1 MFNFRPA
8 IPINLNMKK
17 HLLLLTVCLLS
28 SPFIT
33 DTFCQSSNYLPRA
46 YAFIEATYGLD
57 KASLGDLKIKDH
69 YRSENNGVEHIHL
82 AQTYKGIEI
91 NSSSINLAFLP
102 DGRIMNVGHHLT
114 SLEQIKL
121 SDAKAKIAPESA
133 IRAAAASLGIS
144 SRSTTSISRYTDN
157 GVPLY
162 SKVDIALQDIQAEQV
177 YLQTSPGEYTL
188 VWKLLIESAQ
198 NGHLYQSYVDA
209 VSGKHIANDELT
221 LSCSFETGYLEHE
234 HSCTEDIT
242 PIANAPTAPTGVAG
256 QYRVLPLTIES
267 PNHGSFE
274 LISGAEDPQASPMGW
289 HDVNGVT
296 GADYTN
302 TRGNNVYAFLDRN
315 YDESADQEF
324 DGGANLI
331 FDYPYNPNAEPVD
344 NTGVSV
350 TNLFFW
356 NNIMHDYIYVYGM
369 NEQAG
374 SFQNFNY
381 SGQGA
386 DGDYVVAQ
394 AQYGAANP
402 ALCGNAT
409 GAAADCINNAFFN
422 PVPDGFNG
430 RMVMYVW
437 NQDNASKYLD
447 VLEPTEL
454 AGKIQTG
461 LATFG
466 PDLTTTPITA
476 EVVVIDDGTSD
487 GSQGCEPSNQPE
499 MEGKIA
505 LIDRGGCDFSLKAY
519 YAQEAGAVGVIIANF
534 EDVILGMGPA
544 DFAEEVTIPSVLI
557 TKQDA
562 DRIRAFAGSGLV
574 VSLVAPVTTGAVFR
588 DGSLDNS
595 IITHEYTH
603 GISNRLT
610 GGPSSVGCLSE
621 TMDHENQ
628 EANGMGEGWSDFVAL
643 TLTARPG
650 DTGPKRRGIGT
661 FAQREETNGKG
672 IRDYPY
678 STDMTVNP
686 LTYNSIQTQP
696 GEHGIGTVWCTM
708 LWDLYWALSDEYG
721 WDPDVYHGDGGNNI
735 AIQLVVDGMKLQP
748 CNPGF
753 IDARNAILAA
763 DMINNGGANQCLI
776 WSVFARRGLGF
787 NADGGDADLQAD
799 GDEGFELPISC
810 RSDIVFSKDM
820 SDEVIA
826 GQTITVT
833 LKMTNYKDE
842 TLTNVFIEDPLPA
855 GCTYLPGS
863 ANIEPSI
870 GNSLVWSIPAM
881 EPDEEL
887 TITYLL
893 QTDPS
898 NHSVRQEYD
907 AIEGD
912 AYLRW
917 FIDYDASKEISNLWS
932 QEDGIVNS
940 GVGSWYVHDIDVE
953 SEHWIYNDTAYTIQ
967 GNYPVYRFYQYYNTE
982 TGVDGGFL
990 EITKDDGE
998 NWESLESNI
1007 FKRKY
1012 PRKLSYNTFVIPNLY
1027 AYTGLSSTELKMQ
1040 PTYIDLRDYIGEDV
1054 KIRYRFGTSEKNGGD
1069 GWYFDDVEIM
1079 DAILYNSEACVSSDQ
1094 SDPICAEA
1102 PERGTIVDS
1111 QISISTEDD
1120 LSEAAFVVMPNPASN
1135 MIQVAMTSLKENDAV
1150 VRIYDLT
1157 GHLLVSE
1164 NWNITAGQNQKRI
1177 SVSAF
1182 ASGMYVIQ
1190 VNTKDGMRSE
1200 KFVKE

>member
-8 IPINLNMKK
+8 IATNLNMKK
-17 HLLLLTVCLLS
+17 LLLLQTVLMLS
-28 SPFIT
+28 SPFIPNAIS
-33 DTFCQSSNYLPRA
+33 QSSDYLQRA
-46 YAFIEATYGLD
+46 YTYIEETYGLD
-57 KASLGDLKIKDH
+57 KASLGDLKIKDQ
-69 YRSENNGVEHIHL
+69 YRSEHNQVEHIHL
-82 AQTYKGIEI
+82 AQTYKDIEL

-102 DGRIMNVGHHLT
+102 DGRIYNVGHHLT
-114 SLEQIKL
+114 SLDQIKF
-121 SDAKAKIAPESA
+121 SDSKSKVTPETA
-133 IRAAAASLGIS
+133 IRAASASLGIS
-144 SRSTTSISRYTDN
+144 SRSTTSISRYTDK
-157 GVPLY
+157 GIPLFA
-162 SKVDIALQDIQAEQV
+162 KVDIALQDIQTEQV

-209 VSGKHIANDELT
+209 VSGKHISNDELT
-221 LSCSFETGYLEHE
+221 LSCSFENGYLEHE
-234 HSCTEDIT
+234 HTCAEDMSIMTT
-242 PIANAPTAPTGVAG
+242 PSIAITGVTS
-256 QYRVLPLTIES
+256 QYRVLPLTVES

-274 LISGAEDPQASPMGW
+274 LVSGAEDPVASPMGW
-289 HDVNGVT
+289 HDTDGIA
-296 GADYTN
+296 GAEFTN

-315 YDESADQEF
+315 YDESPDQEF
-324 DGGANLI
+324 DGGPDLI
-331 FDYPYNPNAEPVD
+331 FDYPYDANAEPVD

-356 NNIMHDYIYVYGM
+356 NNIMHDFIYVYGM

-386 DGDYVVAQ
+386 AGDFVNAQ
-394 AQYGAANP
+394 AQYGADNP

-476 EVVVIDDGTSD
+476 EVVIIDDGTSD

-505 LIDRGGCDFSLKAY
+505 LIDRGGCDFSLKVY
-519 YAQEAGAVGVIIANF
+519 YAQEAGAVGVIVANF
-534 EDVILGMGPA
+534 EDIILGMGPGEL
-544 DFAEEVTIPSVLI
+544 AEEVTIPAVLI
-557 TKQDA
+557 TKQEA

-574 VSLVAPVTTGAVFR
+574 VSLVAPVTTGAAFR
-588 DGSLDNS
+588 DGALDNS

-610 GGPSSVGCLSE
+610 GGPSSVGCLSP
-621 TMDHENQ
+621 TFDHPNQ
-628 EANGMGEGWSDFVAL
+628 EAQGMGEGWSDYVAL
-643 TLTARPG
+643 ILTARPG

-678 STDMTVNP
+678 STDLTVNP

-696 GEHGIGTVWCTM
+696 GEHGIGTVWCAM

-721 WDPDVYHGDGGNNI
+721 WDPDVYHGNGGNNT

-753 IDARNAILAA
+753 IDARDAILAA
-763 DMINNGGANQCLI
+763 DMINNAGANQCLI

-787 NADGGDADLQAD
+787 NANGGDPDLQAD
-799 GDEGFELPISC
+799 GDEGFDLPIFC
-810 RSDIVFSKDM
+810 RSDVVFSKEM
-820 SDEVIA
+820 SPEVIA

-833 LKMTNYKDE
+833 LKVTNYKDE
-842 TLTNVFIEDPLPA
+842 TLTNVFVEDPLPA
-855 GCTYLPGS
+855 GCTYLTGS
-863 ANIEPSI
+863 GNIEPAI
-870 GNSLVWSIPAM
+870 GNSLVWSIPTM

-893 QTDPS
+893 QTDPD

-907 AIEGD
+907 DIEGD

-917 FIDYDASKEISNLWS
+917 YIDFDADKETSNIWS

-940 GVGSWYVHDIDVE
+940 GEGSWYVHDVDVE
-953 SEHWIYNDTAYTIQ
+953 SEHWIYNDQAYTIE

-990 EITKDDGE
+990 EITTDDGDT
-998 NWESLESNI
+998 WHSLELNI

-1012 PRKLSYNTFVIPNLY
+1012 PRKLTYNTFVIPNLY
-1027 AYTGLSSTELKMQ
+1027 AYTGLSSTELKMY
-1040 PTYIDLRDYIGEDV
+1040 PSYIDLRDYIGEAV
-1054 KIRYRFGTSEKNGGD
+1054 KIRYRFGTSEENGGD

-1079 DAILYNSEACVSSDQ
+1079 DAILYNSEACVTSDQ
-1094 SDPICAEA
+1094 TDAICAEA

-1111 QISISTEDD
+1111 EITISTEDD
-1120 LSEAAFVVMPNPASN
+1120 PSAAAFMIMPNPAGD
-1135 MIQVAMTSLKENDAV
+1135 MIQVSMSSLKENDAV

-1164 NWNITAGQNQKRI
+1164 NWNLSTGFNQKRI
-1177 SVSAF
+1177 PVSDF
-1182 ASGMYVIQ
+1182 ASGMYVMQ
-1190 VNTKDGMRSE
+1190 VKTGDGMRSE

>member
-1 MFNFRPA
+1 
-8 IPINLNMKK
+8 MKK
-17 HLLLLTVCLLS
+17 LLLLQTVLMLS
-28 SPFIT
+28 SPFIPNAIS
-33 DTFCQSSNYLPRA
+33 QSSDYLQRA
-46 YAFIEATYGLD
+46 YTYIEETYGLD
-57 KASLGDLKIKDH
+57 KASLGDLKIKDQ
-69 YRSENNGVEHIHL
+69 YRSEHNQVEHIHL
-82 AQTYKGIEI
+82 AQTYKDIEL

-102 DGRIMNVGHHLT
+102 DGRIYNVGHHLT
-114 SLEQIKL
+114 SLDQIKF
-121 SDAKAKIAPESA
+121 SDSKSKVTPETA
-133 IRAAAASLGIS
+133 IRAASASLGIS
-144 SRSTTSISRYTDN
+144 SRSTTSISRYTDK
-157 GVPLY
+157 GIPLFA
-162 SKVDIALQDIQAEQV
+162 KVDIALQDIQTEQV

-209 VSGKHIANDELT
+209 VSGKHISNDELT
-221 LSCSFETGYLEHE
+221 LSCSFENGYLEHE
-234 HSCTEDIT
+234 HTCAEDMSIMTT
-242 PIANAPTAPTGVAG
+242 PSIAITGVTS
-256 QYRVLPLTIES
+256 QYRVLPLTVES

-274 LISGAEDPQASPMGW
+274 LVSGAEDPVASPMGW
-289 HDVNGVT
+289 HDTDGIA
-296 GADYTN
+296 GAEFTN

-315 YDESADQEF
+315 YDESPDQEF
-324 DGGANLI
+324 DGGPDLI
-331 FDYPYNPNAEPVD
+331 FDYPYDANAEPVD

-356 NNIMHDYIYVYGM
+356 NNIMHDFIYVYGM

-386 DGDYVVAQ
+386 AGDFVNAQ
-394 AQYGAANP
+394 AQYGADNP

-476 EVVVIDDGTSD
+476 EVVIIDDGTSD

-505 LIDRGGCDFSLKAY
+505 LIDRGGCDFSLKVY
-519 YAQEAGAVGVIIANF
+519 YAQEAGAVGVIVANF
-534 EDVILGMGPA
+534 EDIILGMGPGEL
-544 DFAEEVTIPSVLI
+544 AEEVTIPAVLI
-557 TKQDA
+557 TKQEA

-574 VSLVAPVTTGAVFR
+574 VSLVAPVTTGAAFR
-588 DGSLDNS
+588 DGALDNS

-610 GGPSSVGCLSE
+610 GGPSSVGCLSP
-621 TMDHENQ
+621 TFDHPNQ
-628 EANGMGEGWSDFVAL
+628 EAQGMGEGWSDYVAL
-643 TLTARPG
+643 ILTARPG

-678 STDMTVNP
+678 STDLTVNP

-696 GEHGIGTVWCTM
+696 GEHGIGTVWCAM

-721 WDPDVYHGDGGNNI
+721 WDPDVYHGNGGNNT

-753 IDARNAILAA
+753 IDARDAILAA
-763 DMINNGGANQCLI
+763 DMINNAGANQCLI

-787 NADGGDADLQAD
+787 NANGGDPDLQAD
-799 GDEGFELPISC
+799 GDEGFDLPIFC
-810 RSDIVFSKDM
+810 RSDVVFSKEM
-820 SDEVIA
+820 SPEVIA

-833 LKMTNYKDE
+833 LKVTNYKDE
-842 TLTNVFIEDPLPA
+842 TLTNVFVEDPLPA
-855 GCTYLPGS
+855 GCTYLTGS
-863 ANIEPSI
+863 GNIEPAI
-870 GNSLVWSIPAM
+870 GNSLVWSIPTM

-893 QTDPS
+893 QTDPD

-907 AIEGD
+907 DIEGD

-917 FIDYDASKEISNLWS
+917 YIDFDADKETSNIWS

-940 GVGSWYVHDIDVE
+940 GEGSWYVHDVDVE
-953 SEHWIYNDTAYTIQ
+953 SEHWIYNDQAYTIE

-990 EITKDDGE
+990 EITTDDGDT
-998 NWESLESNI
+998 WHSLELNI

-1012 PRKLSYNTFVIPNLY
+1012 PRKLTYNTFVIPNLY
-1027 AYTGLSSTELKMQ
+1027 AYTGLSSTELKMY
-1040 PTYIDLRDYIGEDV
+1040 PSYIDLRDYIGEAV
-1054 KIRYRFGTSEKNGGD
+1054 KIRYRFGTSEENGGD

-1079 DAILYNSEACVSSDQ
+1079 DAILYNSEACVTSDQ
-1094 SDPICAEA
+1094 TDAICAEA

-1111 QISISTEDD
+1111 EITISTEDD
-1120 LSEAAFVVMPNPASN
+1120 PSAAAFMIMPNPAGD
-1135 MIQVAMTSLKENDAV
+1135 MIQVSMSSLKENDAV

-1164 NWNITAGQNQKRI
+1164 NWNLSTGFNQKRI
-1177 SVSAF
+1177 PVSDF
-1182 ASGMYVIQ
+1182 ASGMYVMQ
-1190 VNTKDGMRSE
+1190 VKTGDGMRSE

>member
-8 IPINLNMKK
+8 IATNLNMKK
-17 HLLLLTVCLLS
+17 LLLLQTVLMLS
-28 SPFIT
+28 SPFIPNAIT
-33 DTFCQSSNYLPRA
+33 QSSDYLQRA
-46 YAFIEATYGLD
+46 YTYIEETYGLD
-57 KASLGDLKIKDH
+57 KASLGDLKIKDQ
-69 YRSENNGVEHIHL
+69 YRSEHNQVEHIHL
-82 AQTYKGIEI
+82 AQTYKDIEL

-102 DGRIMNVGHHLT
+102 DGRIYNVGHHLT
-114 SLEQIKL
+114 SLDQIKF
-121 SDAKAKIAPESA
+121 SDSKSKVTPETA
-133 IRAAAASLGIS
+133 IRAASASLGIS
-144 SRSTTSISRYTDN
+144 SRSTTSISRYTDK
-157 GVPLY
+157 GIPLFA
-162 SKVDIALQDIQAEQV
+162 KVDIALQDIQTEQV

-209 VSGKHIANDELT
+209 VSGKHISNDELT
-221 LSCSFETGYLEHE
+221 LSCSFENGYLEHE
-234 HSCTEDIT
+234 HTCAEDMSIMTT
-242 PIANAPTAPTGVAG
+242 PSIAITGVTS
-256 QYRVLPLTIES
+256 QYRVLPLTVES

-274 LISGAEDPQASPMGW
+274 LVSGAEDPVASPMGW
-289 HDVNGVT
+289 HDTDGIA
-296 GADYTN
+296 GAEFTN

-315 YDESADQEF
+315 YDESPDQEF
-324 DGGANLI
+324 DGGPDLI
-331 FDYPYNPNAEPVD
+331 FDYPYDANAEPVD

-356 NNIMHDYIYVYGM
+356 NNIMHDFIYVYGM

-386 DGDYVVAQ
+386 AGDFVNAQ
-394 AQYGAANP
+394 AQYGADNP

-476 EVVVIDDGTSD
+476 EVVIIDDGTSD

-505 LIDRGGCDFSLKAY
+505 LIDRGGCDFSLKVY
-519 YAQEAGAVGVIIANF
+519 YAQEAGAVGVIVANF
-534 EDVILGMGPA
+534 EDIILGMGPGEL
-544 DFAEEVTIPSVLI
+544 AEEVTIPAVLI
-557 TKQDA
+557 TKQEA

-574 VSLVAPVTTGAVFR
+574 VSLVAPVTTGAAFR
-588 DGSLDNS
+588 DGALDNS

-610 GGPSSVGCLSE
+610 GGPSSVGCLSP
-621 TMDHENQ
+621 TFDHPNQ
-628 EANGMGEGWSDFVAL
+628 EAQGMGEGWSDYVAL
-643 TLTARPG
+643 ILTARPG

-678 STDMTVNP
+678 STDLTVNP

-696 GEHGIGTVWCTM
+696 GEHGIGTVWCAM

-721 WDPDVYHGDGGNNI
+721 WDPDVYHGNGGNNT

-753 IDARNAILAA
+753 IDARDAILAA
-763 DMINNGGANQCLI
+763 DMINNAGANQCLI

-787 NADGGDADLQAD
+787 NANGGDPDLQAD
-799 GDEGFELPISC
+799 GDEGFDLPIFC
-810 RSDIVFSKDM
+810 RSDVVFSKEM
-820 SDEVIA
+820 SPEVIA

-833 LKMTNYKDE
+833 LKVTNYKDE
-842 TLTNVFIEDPLPA
+842 TLTNVFVEDPLPA
-855 GCTYLPGS
+855 GCTYLTGS
-863 ANIEPSI
+863 GNIEPAI
-870 GNSLVWSIPAM
+870 GNSLVWSIPTM

-893 QTDPS
+893 QTDPD

-907 AIEGD
+907 DIEGD

-917 FIDYDASKEISNLWS
+917 YIDFDADKETSNIWS

-940 GVGSWYVHDIDVE
+940 GEGSWYVHDVDVE
-953 SEHWIYNDTAYTIQ
+953 SEHWIYNDQAYTIE

-990 EITKDDGE
+990 EITTDDGDT
-998 NWESLESNI
+998 WHSLELNI

-1012 PRKLSYNTFVIPNLY
+1012 PRKLTYNTFVIPNLY
-1027 AYTGLSSTELKMQ
+1027 AYTGLSSTELKMY
-1040 PTYIDLRDYIGEDV
+1040 PSYIDLRDYIGEAV
-1054 KIRYRFGTSEKNGGD
+1054 KIRYRFGTSEENGGD

-1079 DAILYNSEACVSSDQ
+1079 DAILYNSEACVTSDQ
-1094 SDPICAEA
+1094 TDAICAEA

-1111 QISISTEDD
+1111 EITISTEDD
-1120 LSEAAFVVMPNPASN
+1120 PSAAAFMIMPNPAGD
-1135 MIQVAMTSLKENDAV
+1135 MIQVSMSSLKENDAV

-1164 NWNITAGQNQKRI
+1164 NWNLSTGFNQKRI
-1177 SVSAF
+1177 PVSDF
-1182 ASGMYVIQ
+1182 ASGMYVMQ
-1190 VNTKDGMRSE
+1190 VKTGDGMRSE

>member
-1 MFNFRPA
+1 
-8 IPINLNMKK
+8 MKK
-17 HLLLLTVCLLS
+17 LLLLQTVLMLS
-28 SPFIT
+28 SPFIPNAIT
-33 DTFCQSSNYLPRA
+33 QSSDYLQRA
-46 YAFIEATYGLD
+46 YTYIEETYGLD
-57 KASLGDLKIKDH
+57 KASLGDLKIKDQ
-69 YRSENNGVEHIHL
+69 YRSEHNQVEHIHL
-82 AQTYKGIEI
+82 AQTYKDIEL

-102 DGRIMNVGHHLT
+102 DGRIYNVGHHLT
-114 SLEQIKL
+114 SLDQIKF
-121 SDAKAKIAPESA
+121 SDSKSKVTPETA
-133 IRAAAASLGIS
+133 IRAASASLGIS
-144 SRSTTSISRYTDN
+144 SRSTTSISRYTDK
-157 GVPLY
+157 GIPLFA
-162 SKVDIALQDIQAEQV
+162 KVDIALQDIQTEQV

-209 VSGKHIANDELT
+209 VSGKHISNDELT
-221 LSCSFETGYLEHE
+221 LSCSFENGYLEHE
-234 HSCTEDIT
+234 HTCAEDMSIMTT
-242 PIANAPTAPTGVAG
+242 PSIAITGVTS
-256 QYRVLPLTIES
+256 QYRVLPLTVES

-274 LISGAEDPQASPMGW
+274 LVSGAEDPVASPMGW
-289 HDVNGVT
+289 HDTDGIA
-296 GADYTN
+296 GAEFTN

-315 YDESADQEF
+315 YDESPDQEF
-324 DGGANLI
+324 DGGPDLI
-331 FDYPYNPNAEPVD
+331 FDYPYDANAEPVD

-356 NNIMHDYIYVYGM
+356 NNIMHDFIYVYGM

-386 DGDYVVAQ
+386 AGDFVNAQ
-394 AQYGAANP
+394 AQYGADNP

-476 EVVVIDDGTSD
+476 EVVIIDDGTSD

-505 LIDRGGCDFSLKAY
+505 LIDRGGCDFSLKVY
-519 YAQEAGAVGVIIANF
+519 YAQEAGAVGVIVANF
-534 EDVILGMGPA
+534 EDIILGMGPGEL
-544 DFAEEVTIPSVLI
+544 AEEVTIPAVLI
-557 TKQDA
+557 TKQEA

-574 VSLVAPVTTGAVFR
+574 VSLVAPVTTGAAFR
-588 DGSLDNS
+588 DGALDNS

-610 GGPSSVGCLSE
+610 GGPSSVGCLSP
-621 TMDHENQ
+621 TFDHPNQ
-628 EANGMGEGWSDFVAL
+628 EAQGMGEGWSDYVAL
-643 TLTARPG
+643 ILTARPG

-678 STDMTVNP
+678 STDLTVNP

-696 GEHGIGTVWCTM
+696 GEHGIGTVWCAM

-721 WDPDVYHGDGGNNI
+721 WDPDVYHGNGGNNT

-753 IDARNAILAA
+753 IDARDAILAA
-763 DMINNGGANQCLI
+763 DMINNAGANQCLI

-787 NADGGDADLQAD
+787 NANGGDPDLQAD
-799 GDEGFELPISC
+799 GDEGFDLPIFC
-810 RSDIVFSKDM
+810 RSDVVFSKEM
-820 SDEVIA
+820 SPEVIA

-833 LKMTNYKDE
+833 LKVTNYKDE
-842 TLTNVFIEDPLPA
+842 TLTNVFVEDPLPA
-855 GCTYLPGS
+855 GCTYLTGS
-863 ANIEPSI
+863 GNIEPAI
-870 GNSLVWSIPAM
+870 GNSLVWSIPTM

-893 QTDPS
+893 QTDPD

-907 AIEGD
+907 DIEGD

-917 FIDYDASKEISNLWS
+917 YIDFDADKETSNIWS

-940 GVGSWYVHDIDVE
+940 GEGSWYVHDVDVE
-953 SEHWIYNDTAYTIQ
+953 SEHWIYNDQAYTIE

-990 EITKDDGE
+990 EITTDDGDT
-998 NWESLESNI
+998 WHSLELNI

-1012 PRKLSYNTFVIPNLY
+1012 PRKLTYNTFVIPNLY
-1027 AYTGLSSTELKMQ
+1027 AYTGLSSTELKMY
-1040 PTYIDLRDYIGEDV
+1040 PSYIDLRDYIGEAV
-1054 KIRYRFGTSEKNGGD
+1054 KIRYRFGTSEENGGD

-1079 DAILYNSEACVSSDQ
+1079 DAILYNSEACVTSDQ
-1094 SDPICAEA
+1094 TDAICAEA

-1111 QISISTEDD
+1111 EITISTEDD
-1120 LSEAAFVVMPNPASN
+1120 PSAAAFMIMPNPAGD
-1135 MIQVAMTSLKENDAV
+1135 MIQVSMSSLKENDAV

-1164 NWNITAGQNQKRI
+1164 NWNLSTGFNQKRI
-1177 SVSAF
+1177 PVSDF
-1182 ASGMYVIQ
+1182 ASGMYVMQ
-1190 VNTKDGMRSE
+1190 VKTGDGMRSE

>member
-1 MFNFRPA
+1 LFNFRPA
-8 IPINLNMKK
+8 IATNLNMKK
-17 HLLLLTVCLLS
+17 LLLLQTVLMLS
-28 SPFIT
+28 SPFIPNAIT
-33 DTFCQSSNYLPRA
+33 QSSDYLQRA
-46 YAFIEATYGLD
+46 YTYIEETYGLD
-57 KASLGDLKIKDH
+57 KASLGDLKIKDQ
-69 YRSENNGVEHIHL
+69 YRSEHNQVEHIHL
-82 AQTYKGIEI
+82 AQTYKDIEL

-102 DGRIMNVGHHLT
+102 DGRIYNVGHHLT
-114 SLEQIKL
+114 SLDQIKF
-121 SDAKAKIAPESA
+121 SDSKSKVTPETA
-133 IRAAAASLGIS
+133 IRAASASLGIS
-144 SRSTTSISRYTDN
+144 SRSTTSISRYTDK
-157 GVPLY
+157 GIPLFA
-162 SKVDIALQDIQAEQV
+162 KVDIALQDIQTEQV

-209 VSGKHIANDELT
+209 VSGKHISNDELT
-221 LSCSFETGYLEHE
+221 LSCSFENGYLEHE
-234 HSCTEDIT
+234 HTCAEDMSIMTT
-242 PIANAPTAPTGVAG
+242 PSIAITGVTS
-256 QYRVLPLTIES
+256 QYRVLPLTVES

-274 LISGAEDPQASPMGW
+274 LVSGAEDPVASPMGW
-289 HDVNGVT
+289 HDTDGIA
-296 GADYTN
+296 GAEFTN

-315 YDESADQEF
+315 YDESPDQEF
-324 DGGANLI
+324 DGGPDLI
-331 FDYPYNPNAEPVD
+331 FDYPYDANAEPVD

-356 NNIMHDYIYVYGM
+356 NNIMHDFIYVYGM

-386 DGDYVVAQ
+386 AGDFVNAQ
-394 AQYGAANP
+394 AQYGADNP

-476 EVVVIDDGTSD
+476 EVVIIDDGTSD

-505 LIDRGGCDFSLKAY
+505 LIDRGGCDFSLKVY
-519 YAQEAGAVGVIIANF
+519 YAQEAGAVGVIVANF
-534 EDVILGMGPA
+534 EDIILGMGPGEL
-544 DFAEEVTIPSVLI
+544 AEEVTIPAVLI
-557 TKQDA
+557 TKQEA

-574 VSLVAPVTTGAVFR
+574 VSLVAPVTTGAAFR
-588 DGSLDNS
+588 DGALDNS

-610 GGPSSVGCLSE
+610 GGPSSVGCLSP
-621 TMDHENQ
+621 TFDHPNQ
-628 EANGMGEGWSDFVAL
+628 EAQGMGEGWSDYVAL
-643 TLTARPG
+643 ILTARPG

-678 STDMTVNP
+678 STDLTVNP

-696 GEHGIGTVWCTM
+696 GEHGIGTVWCAM

-721 WDPDVYHGDGGNNI
+721 WDPDVYHGNGGNNT

-753 IDARNAILAA
+753 IDARDAILAA
-763 DMINNGGANQCLI
+763 DMINNAGANQCLI

-787 NADGGDADLQAD
+787 NANGGDPDLQAD
-799 GDEGFELPISC
+799 GDEGFDLPIFC
-810 RSDIVFSKDM
+810 RSDVVFSKEM
-820 SDEVIA
+820 SPEVIA

-833 LKMTNYKDE
+833 LKVTNYKDE
-842 TLTNVFIEDPLPA
+842 TLTNVFVEDPLPA
-855 GCTYLPGS
+855 GCTYLTGS
-863 ANIEPSI
+863 GNIEPAI
-870 GNSLVWSIPAM
+870 GNSLVWSIPTM

-893 QTDPS
+893 QTDPD

-907 AIEGD
+907 DIEGD

-917 FIDYDASKEISNLWS
+917 YIDFDADKETSNIWS

-940 GVGSWYVHDIDVE
+940 GEGSWYVHDVDVE
-953 SEHWIYNDTAYTIQ
+953 SEHWIYNDQAYTIE

-990 EITKDDGE
+990 EITTDDGDT
-998 NWESLESNI
+998 WHSLELNI

-1012 PRKLSYNTFVIPNLY
+1012 PRKLTYNTFVIPNLY
-1027 AYTGLSSTELKMQ
+1027 AYTGLSSTELKMY
-1040 PTYIDLRDYIGEDV
+1040 PSYIDLRDYIGEAV
-1054 KIRYRFGTSEKNGGD
+1054 KIRYRFGTSEENGGD

-1079 DAILYNSEACVSSDQ
+1079 DAILYNSEACVTSDQ
-1094 SDPICAEA
+1094 TDAICAEA

-1111 QISISTEDD
+1111 EITISTEDD
-1120 LSEAAFVVMPNPASN
+1120 PSAAAFMIMPNPAGD
-1135 MIQVAMTSLKENDAV
+1135 MIQVSMSSLKENDAV

-1164 NWNITAGQNQKRI
+1164 NWNLSTGFNQKRI
-1177 SVSAF
+1177 PVSDF
-1182 ASGMYVIQ
+1182 ASGMYVMQ
-1190 VNTKDGMRSE
+1190 VKTGDGMRSE

>member
-8 IPINLNMKK
+8 FSTNLNMKK
-17 HLLLLTVCLLS
+17 FLLFLTVFLLS
-28 SPFIT
+28 TPFIT
-33 DTFCQSSNYLPRA
+33 NTFSQTADYLQRA
-46 YAFIEATYGLD
+46 YAFIEETYGLD
-57 KASLGDLKIKDH
+57 KASLGDLKIKDQ
-69 YRSENNGVEHIHL
+69 YRTEHNQVVHIHL
-82 AQTYKGIEI
+82 AQSYKGIEI
-91 NSSSINLAFLP
+91 NNSSINLAFLP
-102 DGRIMNVGHHLT
+102 DGRIYNIGHQLT
-114 SLEQIKL
+114 SLDQIKF
-121 SDAKAKIAPESA
+121 SDAKAKVAPETA

-144 SRSTTSISRYTDN
+144 SRSTTSISRYTDK
-157 GVPLY
+157 GVSLY
-162 SKVDIALQDIQAEQV
+162 AKVDIALQDIQAEQV
-177 YLQTSPGEYTL
+177 YLQTTPGEYTL

-198 NGHLYQSYVDA
+198 NGHLYQSYVNA
-209 VSGKHIANDELT
+209 VSGKHITNDELT
-221 LSCSFETGYLEHE
+221 LSCSFENGYLEHE
-234 HSCTEDIT
+234 HSCTEDISVVAST
-242 PIANAPTAPTGVAG
+242 PATVSGVAS
-256 QYRVLPLTIES
+256 QYRVLPLTVES
-267 PNHGSFE
+267 PNHGSFQ
-274 LISGAEDPQASPMGW
+274 LVSGAEDPQASPLGW
-289 HDVNGVT
+289 HDTDGIA
-296 GADYTN
+296 GADYTI
-302 TRGNNVYAFLDRN
+302 TRGNNVYAYLDRN
-315 YDESADQEF
+315 YDEFPDQQF
-324 DGGANLI
+324 DGGPDLI
-331 FDYPYNPNAEPVD
+331 FDFPYDGNLEPID
-344 NTGVSV
+344 NTGVAV

-356 NNIMHDYIYVYGM
+356 NNIMHDFIHVYGM
-369 NEQAG
+369 DEQAG

-386 DGDYVVAQ
+386 SGDYMFAQ
-394 AQYGAANP
+394 AQYGADDP
-402 ALCGNAT
+402 VQCGNDT
-409 GAAADCINNAFFN
+409 GAAEDCINNSFFN

-430 RMVMYVW
+430 RLVMYVW

-447 VLEPTEL
+447 VLEPTDL

-476 EVVVIDDGTSD
+476 EVVIIDDGTSV
-487 GSQGCEPSNQPE
+487 GSEGCEPSNQPE

-505 LIDRGGCDFSLKAY
+505 LIDRGGCDFSLKVY
-519 YAQEAGAVGVIIANF
+519 YAQEAGAVGVIVANF
-534 EDVILGMGPA
+534 EDIILGMGPA
-544 DFAEEVTIPSVLI
+544 ELAEEVAIPSVLI
-557 TKQDA
+557 TKQEA

-588 DGSLDNS
+588 DGALDNS

-610 GGPSSVGCLSE
+610 GGPTSVGCLSP
-621 TMDHENQ
+621 TFDHENQ
-628 EANGMGEGWSDFVAL
+628 EAEGMGEGWSDFIAL
-643 TLTARPG
+643 ALNARPG

-678 STDMTVNP
+678 STEMAINP

-696 GEHGIGTVWCTM
+696 TEHGIGAVWCAM

-721 WDPDVYHGDGGNNI
+721 WDPDVYHGIGGNNK

-753 IDARNAILAA
+753 IDARDAILAA

-776 WSVFARRGLGF
+776 WNVFARRGLGF
-787 NADGGDADLQAD
+787 NAKGGDPDLQAD
-799 GDEGFELPISC
+799 GDEGFDLPIFC
-810 RSDIVFSKDM
+810 RSDVVFSKDM

-833 LKMTNYKDE
+833 LKVTNYKDE
-842 TLTNVFIEDPLPA
+842 TLTNVFIEDPIPA

-863 ANIEPSI
+863 ANIEPTT
-870 GNSLVWSIPAM
+870 GNTLVWSIPAM

-887 TITYLL
+887 TIIYLL
-893 QTDPS
+893 QTDPE

-907 AIEGD
+907 DIEGD
-912 AYLRW
+912 AALRW
-917 FIDYDASKEISNLWS
+917 FIDFDNEKETSNIWT

-940 GVGSWYVHDIDVE
+940 GVGSWYVHDVAVE
-953 SEHWIYNDTAYTIQ
+953 SEHWIYNDEAYTIE

-990 EITKDDGE
+990 EITTDDGDK
-998 NWESLESNI
+998 WHSLETNI

-1012 PRKLSYNTFVIPNLY
+1012 PRKLTYNTFVIPNLY
-1027 AYTGLSSTELKMQ
+1027 AYTGLSSTDLKMY
-1040 PTYIDLRDYIGEDV
+1040 PSYIDLRDYIGEDV
-1054 KIRYRFGTSEKNGGD
+1054 KIRYRFGTSEENGGD

-1079 DAILYNSEACVSSDQ
+1079 DAILYNSEACVTSDQ
-1094 SDPICAEA
+1094 TNPICAEA

-1120 LSEAAFVVMPNPASN
+1120 PSEAAFVVMPNPADD
-1135 MIQVAMTSLKENDAV
+1135 MIQVAMSSLKENDAV
-1150 VRIYDLT
+1150 IRIYDLT

-1164 NWNITAGQNQKRI
+1164 NWNITTGLNQKRI
-1177 SVSAF
+1177 SVSGF

>member
-1 MFNFRPA
+1 LFNFRPA
-8 IPINLNMKK
+8 IATNLNMKK
-17 HLLLLTVCLLS
+17 LLLLQTVLMLS
-28 SPFIT
+28 SPFIPNAIS
-33 DTFCQSSNYLPRA
+33 QSSDYLQRA
-46 YAFIEATYGLD
+46 YTYIEETYGLD
-57 KASLGDLKIKDH
+57 KASLGDLKIKDQ
-69 YRSENNGVEHIHL
+69 YRSEHNQVEHIHL
-82 AQTYKGIEI
+82 AQTYKDIEL

-102 DGRIMNVGHHLT
+102 DGRIYNVGHHLT
-114 SLEQIKL
+114 SLDQIKF
-121 SDAKAKIAPESA
+121 SDSKSKVTPETA
-133 IRAAAASLGIS
+133 IRAASASLGIS
-144 SRSTTSISRYTDN
+144 SRSTTSISRYTDK
-157 GVPLY
+157 GIPLFA
-162 SKVDIALQDIQAEQV
+162 KVDIALQDIQTEQV

-209 VSGKHIANDELT
+209 VSGKHISNDELT
-221 LSCSFETGYLEHE
+221 LSCSFENGYLEHE
-234 HSCTEDIT
+234 HTCAEDMSIMTT
-242 PIANAPTAPTGVAG
+242 PSIAITGVTS
-256 QYRVLPLTIES
+256 QYRVLPLTVES

-274 LISGAEDPQASPMGW
+274 LVSGAEDPVASPMGW
-289 HDVNGVT
+289 HDTDGIA
-296 GADYTN
+296 GAEFTN

-315 YDESADQEF
+315 YDESPDQEF
-324 DGGANLI
+324 DGGPDLI
-331 FDYPYNPNAEPVD
+331 FDYPYDANAEPVD

-356 NNIMHDYIYVYGM
+356 NNIMHDFIYVYGM

-386 DGDYVVAQ
+386 AGDFVNAQ
-394 AQYGAANP
+394 AQYGADNP

-476 EVVVIDDGTSD
+476 EVVIIDDGTSD

-505 LIDRGGCDFSLKAY
+505 LIDRGGCDFSLKVY
-519 YAQEAGAVGVIIANF
+519 YAQEAGAVGVIVANF
-534 EDVILGMGPA
+534 EDIILGMGPGEL
-544 DFAEEVTIPSVLI
+544 AEEVTIPAVLI
-557 TKQDA
+557 TKQEA

-574 VSLVAPVTTGAVFR
+574 VSLVAPVTTGAAFR
-588 DGSLDNS
+588 DGALDNS

-610 GGPSSVGCLSE
+610 GGPSSVGCLSP
-621 TMDHENQ
+621 TFDHPNQ
-628 EANGMGEGWSDFVAL
+628 EAQGMGEGWSDYVAL
-643 TLTARPG
+643 ILTARPG

-678 STDMTVNP
+678 STDLTVNP

-696 GEHGIGTVWCTM
+696 GEHGIGTVWCAM

-721 WDPDVYHGDGGNNI
+721 WDPDVYHGNGGNNT

-753 IDARNAILAA
+753 IDARDAILAA
-763 DMINNGGANQCLI
+763 DMINNAGANQCLI

-787 NADGGDADLQAD
+787 NANGGDPDLQAD
-799 GDEGFELPISC
+799 GDEGFDLPIFC
-810 RSDIVFSKDM
+810 RSDVVFSKEM
-820 SDEVIA
+820 SPEVIA

-833 LKMTNYKDE
+833 LKVTNYKDE
-842 TLTNVFIEDPLPA
+842 TLTNVFVEDPLPA
-855 GCTYLPGS
+855 GCTYLTGS
-863 ANIEPSI
+863 GNIEPAI
-870 GNSLVWSIPAM
+870 GNSLVWSIPTM

-893 QTDPS
+893 QTDPD

-907 AIEGD
+907 DIEGD

-917 FIDYDASKEISNLWS
+917 YIDFDADKETSNIWS

-940 GVGSWYVHDIDVE
+940 GEGSWYVHDVDVE
-953 SEHWIYNDTAYTIQ
+953 SEHWIYNDQAYTIE

-990 EITKDDGE
+990 EITTDDGDT
-998 NWESLESNI
+998 WHSLELNI

-1012 PRKLSYNTFVIPNLY
+1012 PRKLTYNTFVIPNLY
-1027 AYTGLSSTELKMQ
+1027 AYTGLSSTELKMY
-1040 PTYIDLRDYIGEDV
+1040 PSYIDLRDYIGEAV
-1054 KIRYRFGTSEKNGGD
+1054 KIRYRFGTSEENGGD

-1079 DAILYNSEACVSSDQ
+1079 DAILYNSEACVTSDQ
-1094 SDPICAEA
+1094 TDAICAEA

-1111 QISISTEDD
+1111 EITISTEDD
-1120 LSEAAFVVMPNPASN
+1120 PSAAAFMIMPNPAGD
-1135 MIQVAMTSLKENDAV
+1135 MIQVSMSSLKENDAV

-1164 NWNITAGQNQKRI
+1164 NWNLSTGFNQKRI
-1177 SVSAF
+1177 PVSDF
-1182 ASGMYVIQ
+1182 ASGMYVMQ
-1190 VNTKDGMRSE
+1190 VKTGDGMRSE